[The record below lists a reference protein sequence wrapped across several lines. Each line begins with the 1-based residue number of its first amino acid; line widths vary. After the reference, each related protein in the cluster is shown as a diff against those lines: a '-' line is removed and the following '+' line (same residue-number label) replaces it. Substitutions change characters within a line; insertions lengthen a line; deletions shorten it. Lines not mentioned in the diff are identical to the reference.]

1 MTNTFLAAGENGTCL
16 LSTDGKLWKAVRTGK
31 DGEVFNS
38 TCIASGRAVTSAR
51 YGGRNTFTTST
62 DGTTWKD
69 SEFDAKYSKYIRG
82 LFHFKDQ
89 FHAVG
94 GDGELFALTSPDG
107 IHWSEPKSITGKH
120 TLRRYAMGNGMILG
134 VGDYGRRS
142 VVSFRQACLTQFS
155 GLGTLVGFLF
165 EEDNHG
171 WTKAW
176 RHSEGSGTW
185 AGSV

>member
-1 MTNTFLAAGENGTCL
+1 MTRPLN
-16 LSTDGKLWKAVRTGK
+16 
-31 DGEVFNS
+31 
-38 TCIASGRAVTSAR
+38 
-51 YGGRNTFTTST
+51 
-62 DGTTWKD
+62 
-69 SEFDAKYSKYIRG
+69 
-82 LFHFKDQ
+82 
-89 FHAVG
+89 
-94 GDGELFALTSPDG
+94 FAL
-107 IHWSEPKSITGKH
+107 
-120 TLRRYAMGNGMILG
+120 LILG
-134 VGDYGRRS
+134 ILVANSAVSIAQETKSLFGESANLSSALPPGEWSRVEES